1 MKKRGAKKA
10 AVAAKKGR
18 AKSRGGAKKKKAAA
32 KTRGGGK
39 KEGVLKEG
47 VAPLSDRLKSLTEGL
62 SYQSESDYPV
72 EPYAREAGK
81 GAPSAEE
88 FAAGREG
95 EDAAVRELDF
105 DSFFS
110 NATQEQD
117 WQDDEARARAKRFQ
131 ALVEFLKSNLKDIKV
146 YRVGGV
152 EADVYVVGKTDSG
165 DFAGVKTKVVET

>member
-1 MKKRGAKKA
+1 MKKH
-10 AVAAKKGR
+10 
-18 AKSRGGAKKKKAAA
+18 GAKKKAGSKQKSAAKEKAAS
-32 KTRGGGK
+32 K
-39 KEGVLKEG
+39 KEGGGEEGVSVKEG
-47 VAPLSDRLKSLTEGL
+47 DAALSDRLKSLTEGL

-95 EDAAVRELDF
+95 DDAAVRELDF

-117 WQDDEARARAKRFQ
+117 WQDEEARARVKRFQ
-131 ALVEFLKSNLKDIKV
+131 ALVEFLKANL
-146 YRVGGV
+146 
-152 EADVYVVGKTDSG
+152 
-165 DFAGVKTKVVET
+165 

>member
-18 AKSRGGAKKKKAAA
+18 AKSRSGAKKKKKAAA
-32 KTRGGGK
+32 KTGGSGK
-39 KEGVLKEG
+39 KEGVVKEG
-47 VAPLSDRLKSLTEGL
+47 VASLSDRLKRLTEGL

-110 NATQEQD
+110 NATQGQD
-117 WQDDEARARAKRFQ
+117 WQDEEARARAKRFQ

-152 EADVYVVGKTDSG
+152 EAD
-165 DFAGVKTKVVET
+165 